1 MPDQPSILIVDDDPL
16 VLESLKEYFSDQ
28 DYDINTTPE
37 LDEAVNILEESH
49 YEVLLADVKLQ
60 DGNGFDLLEHVN
72 KHNLATAV
80 IMFTG
85 YGCIEDAVQAIK
97 MGAFDY
103 LTKPISDEEVN
114 LCVERALQ
122 HQKLLEENNQLRR
135 QLNMSFQLE
144 NFVCQD
150 DKMEQILDKV
160 KVIAGTDSTVLLTG
174 ESGTGKTMVARA
186 IHNNSPRAGEPF
198 VEVNCGALPD
208 TLLESELFGHVKG
221 AFSGAVSNKTGKFEA
236 ADKGTVFLDEISV
249 ASQELQMKLLRV
261 LESFKFE
268 PVGSN
273 DTREVDIRLILATN
287 QDLQEL
293 VNKGDF
299 REDLFYRI
307 NVMDIH
313 LPPLRE
319 RPGDILPLARHF
331 IKKHG
336 VRATH
341 NIQGISEKAAR
352 MLTSHHWP
360 GNVRELENTIEKAVL
375 LCSNERLEV
384 EDLDMN
390 VSDSGGGL
398 LPSHDDMSLHE
409 ALKHVERKIIL
420 RTLDECNGNK
430 KQTAKCLDINRT
442 TLYNKLH
449 EHELME
455 S

>member
-1 MPDQPSILIVDDDPL
+1 MPEQASILIVDDDPL

-28 DYDINTTPE
+28 DYDIDTTGKFE
-37 LDEAVNILEESH
+37 QALSMLEDNQ
-49 YEVLLADVKLQ
+49 YEVILADVKLQ
-60 DGNGFDLLEHVN
+60 DGDGFDILEHVN
-72 KHNLATAV
+72 QHNMATSV

-135 QLNMSFQLE
+135 QLNMTFELD
-144 NFVCQD
+144 NFVCHD
-150 DKMEQILDKV
+150 EKMEQVLDMV
-160 KVIAGTDSTVLLTG
+160 QVIAGTDSTVLLTG

-221 AFSGAVSNKTGKFEA
+221 AFSGAVSNKTGKVEA
-236 ADKGTVFLDEISV
+236 ADEGTVFLDEISV
-249 ASQELQMKLLRV
+249 ASPELQMKLLRV
-261 LESFKFE
+261 LESFEFE

-273 DTREVDIRLILATN
+273 DTREVDVRLILATN
-287 QDLQEL
+287 QDLKEQVEQ
-293 VNKGDF
+293 GEF
-299 REDLFYRI
+299 REDLYYRV

-331 IKKHG
+331 IKKHSA
-336 VRATH
+336 RATH
-341 NIQGISEKAAR
+341 PIEGISDEAAKL
-352 MLTSHHWP
+352 LTRYHWP

-375 LCSNERLEV
+375 LCKNQRLEP

-390 VSDSGGGL
+390 ISETETDL
-398 LPSHDDMSLHE
+398 LPANDNLSLKE
-409 ALKHVERKIIL
+409 ALKEVERKIIL
-420 RTLDECNGNK
+420 RTLDECDGNK
-430 KQTAKCLDINRT
+430 KQTAERLDINRT

-449 EHELME
+449 EHEIME

>member
-1 MPDQPSILIVDDDPL
+1 MPDQPRILIVDDDPL

-28 DYDINTTPE
+28 NYTIKTTAK
-37 LDEAVNILEESH
+37 LDEAVDILDQTQ

-72 KHNLATAV
+72 QHNLATSV

-135 QLNMSFQLE
+135 QLNMSFQLD

-150 DKMEQILDKV
+150 KKMKQVLDMV
-160 KVIAGTDSTVLLTG
+160 NGIAGTDSTVLLTG

-186 IHNNSPRAGEPF
+186 IHNNSPRSDEPF

-249 ASQELQMKLLRV
+249 ASQQLQMKLLRV

-273 DTREVDIRLILATN
+273 KTREVDVRLILATN
-287 QDLQEL
+287 QNLKEQ
-293 VNKGDF
+293 VNKGEF
-299 REDLFYRI
+299 REDLYYRI

-319 RPGDILPLARHF
+319 RTDDILPLARHF
-331 IKKHG
+331 IKKHSA
-336 VRATH
+336 RATH
-341 NIQGISEKAAR
+341 AIQGISEEAAR
-352 MLTSHHWP
+352 MLTSYHWP

-375 LCSNERLEV
+375 LCKNERLEA

-390 VSDSGGGL
+390 ISETEADL
-398 LPSHDDMSLHE
+398 LPAEEDLSLKE
-409 ALKHVERKIIL
+409 ALKQVERKIIL
-420 RTLDECNGNK
+420 RTLDECDGNK
-430 KQTAKCLDINRT
+430 KQAAERLDINRT

-449 EHELME
+449 EHEIME